1 MNNADGSVH
10 PPARAEKG
18 QCKNRN
24 VEVHR
29 LLLLH
34 PCDHSLILIVTV
46 MMFYY
51 CRAIY
56 GKTNKTRGLEK
67 TGYSYDVIEEDDVAL
82 AVKTATFA
90 DGPSTPH
97 GDKSTGGDT
106 TPMGNKR
113 ESFSWGL
120 RQSFFKSPSS
130 KAPLPSDTTATPH
143 DSSAGTSSEATIEP
157 TLSRT
162 RSSIGEPQLAGMGG
176 RKASR
181 SSFFVRRSS
190 YTAESAPSLSVE
202 LDSLPQ
208 MEALRL
214 QRQSSMNSDAPDA
227 LSIIASVP
235 FGCNP
240 VETELLT
247 QQASFLTRS
256 EDDVATFV
264 RTFFN
269 HVVSIEGFV
278 SK

>member
-1 MNNADGSVH
+1 MPKSKPGGTAS
-10 PPARAEKG
+10 
-18 QCKNRN
+18 
-24 VEVHR
+24 R
-29 LLLLH
+29 LYCVL
-34 PCDHSLILIVTV
+34 SFILILSLLNCC
-46 MMFYY
+46 YH
-51 CRAIY
+51 RAIY

-67 TGYSYDVIEEDDVAL
+67 TGYSYDAIEEDEAAVQ
-82 AVKTATFA
+82 VKTATFA

-97 GDKSTGGDT
+97 ASDKSTGGDT

-113 ESFSWGL
+113 DSFSWGL

-130 KAPLPSDTTATPH
+130 KAPVPSDSTPTPH
-143 DSSAGTSSEATIEP
+143 ESSAGTSSEATIEP

-181 SSFFVRRSS
+181 NSFFARRSS

-202 LDSLPQ
+202 LDGLPQ
-208 MEALRL
+208 MDTLRL

-235 FGCNP
+235 FGCNA
-240 VETELLT
+240 VETELLS
-247 QQASFLTRS
+247 QQESFLTRS